1 VFVYAAVPKLLDWHK
16 FAEAVSRY
24 DMLPGLLVDFTALV
38 MPALEL
44 VVGMMLVMG
53 VYKRSTAWLTILMN
67 LVFMVAMSQ
76 ALIRGLD
83 TSCGC
88 FANGE
93 DLLTWWDVVRDLV
106 LIAMAGFIIRGER
119 AVVPRPAGCA
129 GNPDPLAGCGPVC
142 PFRFQQPTLAV
153 RVAGIH

>member
-1 VFVYAAVPKLLDWHK
+1 MGNSGIRAINGYRFSGFVAVLNRVALGAVFVYAAVPKLLDWHK

-119 AVVPRPAGCA
+119 HAA
-129 GNPDPLAGCGPVC
+129 
-142 PFRFQQPTLAV
+142 
-153 RVAGIH
+153 